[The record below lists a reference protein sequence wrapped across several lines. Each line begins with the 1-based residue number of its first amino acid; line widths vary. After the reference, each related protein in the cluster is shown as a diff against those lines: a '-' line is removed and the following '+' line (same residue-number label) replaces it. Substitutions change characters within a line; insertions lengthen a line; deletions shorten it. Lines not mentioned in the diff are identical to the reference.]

1 VRRGVPRYTGS
12 LSDMVAQARAAT
24 VMGLLEEARTAR
36 MRGQKVAQQS
46 GSMKTA
52 FGRIKDFIV
61 GNF

>member
-1 VRRGVPRYTGS
+1 
-12 LSDMVAQARAAT
+12 MVAQARAAT